1 MGEQG
6 KKMPSVLRRLDLI
19 LAGLALTILVTVT
32 FIGVFARYFLGAPF
46 AWEEEVQLA
55 CFVWI
60 TFLGIGIAF
69 RSGSHVAIELLV
81 ERMPSAVVRK
91 VEIGGYVISLL
102 VFLFF
107 LYYSG
112 IIVDKM
118 IEMERTTNILHI
130 PYGAI
135 YGVVPVGILLMM
147 YNYTMS
153 LRERLVFFKE
163 VNRNG

>member
-6 KKMPSVLRRLDLI
+6 KGLPAVLRRLDLI
-19 LAGLALTILVTVT
+19 LAGIALTVLVAVT
-32 FIGVFARYFLGAPF
+32 FVGVFARYFMGAPF

-60 TFLGIGIAF
+60 TFLGVGIAF

-81 ERMPSAVVRK
+81 ERLSPAAARRI
-91 VEIGGYVISLL
+91 EIGGYAVSML

-112 IIVDKM
+112 VIVDKM

-135 YGVVPVGILLMM
+135 YGVVPVGVLLMM
-147 YNYTMS
+147 YYDTMS
-153 LRERLVFFKE
+153 MRDRLAFYKE
-163 VNRNG
+163 VLRNG